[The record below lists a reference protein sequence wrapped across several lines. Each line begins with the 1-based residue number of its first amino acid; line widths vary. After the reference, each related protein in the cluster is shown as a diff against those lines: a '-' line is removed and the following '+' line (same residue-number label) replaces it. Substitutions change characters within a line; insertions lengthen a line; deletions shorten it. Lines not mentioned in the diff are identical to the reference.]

1 MRSFKKF
8 YFLLAG
14 LNTLATTWY
23 SNYIF
28 FFLRDHF
35 NYGNRQN
42 LWVSALY
49 GFVYIPAAVQC
60 GKFAQRRGFVTSLK
74 VGFAGLMLAMV
85 VGAFLKGTIAGNLIT
100 LIAYTVALLFI
111 WPALRRWS
119 AKMKRKRACSTTW
132 VCIIRRGRLARRSR
146 ISLGEVFTIGWERRR
161 CFGCRRGFLGCNS

>member
-1 MRSFKKF
+1 MRSFKTY

-49 GFVYIPAAVQC
+49 G
-60 GKFAQRRGFVTSLK
+60 
-74 VGFAGLMLAMV
+74 
-85 VGAFLKGTIAGNLIT
+85 
-100 LIAYTVALLFI
+100 
-111 WPALRRWS
+111 
-119 AKMKRKRACSTTW
+119 
-132 VCIIRRGRLARRSR
+132 
-146 ISLGEVFTIGWERRR
+146 
-161 CFGCRRGFLGCNS
+161 